1 LRDELDVDVLVG
13 GIDVAFDTCDLEAVG
28 VYGNGVATGARRG
41 ECEAA
46 AVVGQS
52 GDVG

>member
-1 LRDELDVDVLVG
+1 MDVLVG
-13 GIDVAFDTCDLEAVG
+13 GLDVALDTSDLEAVG
-28 VYGNGVATGARRG
+28 VDGDGVAAWARCR

-46 AVVGQS
+46 FVVGQR

>member
-1 LRDELDVDVLVG
+1 MDVLVG
-13 GIDVAFDTCDLEAVG
+13 GLDVALDTSDLEAVG
-28 VYGNGVATGARRG
+28 VDGDGVATSACGG